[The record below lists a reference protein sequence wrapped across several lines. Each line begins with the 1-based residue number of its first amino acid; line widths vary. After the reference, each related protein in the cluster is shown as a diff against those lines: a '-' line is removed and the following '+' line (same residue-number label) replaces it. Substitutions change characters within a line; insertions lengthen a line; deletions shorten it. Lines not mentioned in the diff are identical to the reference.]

1 MRSYKQFHSKQLLDL
16 VFAEKPAAPALVA
29 VDGAAEFSELG
40 GDWAV
45 AGFLLWKR
53 EGICICWNKTRPK
66 RLTSNRGLCY
76 IYLETTEEV
85 SSVQK
90 EKSPCTRVK
99 RYYRKPRVA
108 SERMFETTALAC
120 GKCVS
125 GPFSQ
130 FQCNA
135 VPLAS

>member
-53 EGICICWNKTRPK
+53 EGICICWNKTRQC
-66 RLTSNRGLCY
+66 LSW
-76 IYLETTEEV
+76 IWWALEQE
-85 SSVQK
+85 
-90 EKSPCTRVK
+90 
-99 RYYRKPRVA
+99 A
-108 SERMFETTALAC
+108 SFW
-120 GKCVS
+120 
-125 GPFSQ
+125 
-130 FQCNA
+130 
-135 VPLAS
+135 